1 MSDGGDPTY
10 GGDKVLME
18 DDPEGRRTEVNVI
31 RIPSEDGAEYDLYLV
46 PPESMTP
53 EDAVKVADEAV
64 ASYFESMGELELFP
78 HLIDKGF
85 GFLNIYTTEGTW

>member
-1 MSDGGDPTY
+1 MSTDAPILGDPRVP
-10 GGDKVLME
+10 GDS
-18 DDPEGRRTEVNVI
+18 GVNVI
-31 RIPSEDGAEYDLYLV
+31 RIPSDDGAEYDLYLT
-46 PPESMTP
+46 PPEGMTP

-64 ASYFESMGELELFP
+64 AAYYESSGELELFP